1 MIRRVP
7 ILPTVLVLLAVAAM
21 VWLGVWQLQR
31 MQWKEGLLAIY
42 AKNEQLPPIAFP
54 AIAAGD
60 NYLFRSATAMCLR
73 PVSWSTEGGRSANG
87 EVGWRHIVRC
97 VSSAEGPGLT
107 VQVGVAKDTNW
118 TPAWGGGAVSG
129 YIDYAPSHQPLIASI
144 FGKAAP
150 RELMLVADRPL
161 PDLMPNPKP
170 DLASVPNNH
179 FAYAIQW
186 FLFAGIALVIYGL
199 ALRKR
204 LSEQGSA
211 A

>member
-7 ILPTVLVLLAVAAM
+7 IVPTVLVLLAVAAM

-31 MQWKEGLLAIY
+31 MHWKEGLLALY
-42 AKNEQLPPIAFP
+42 AKNEQLPPIPFP
-54 AIAAGD
+54 AIAVGD
-60 NYLFRSATAMCLR
+60 EYLFRNATAMCLR
-73 PVSWSTEGGRSANG
+73 PVNWITEGGRSGNG
-87 EVGWRHIVRC
+87 EVGWRHIARC

-118 TPAWGGGAVSG
+118 KPQWSGGVVSG

-144 FGKAAP
+144 FGKAPP
-150 RELMLVADRPL
+150 RELMLVADQPL
-161 PDLMPNPKP
+161 PGLMPNPQP

-186 FLFAGIALVIYGL
+186 FLFAGIALLIYGL

-204 LSEQGSA
+204 LRDQAPSA
-211 A
+211 